1 SARVAVLSL
10 GGTIVM
16 SQDAA
21 GGNARPDDSA
31 GERLLAA
38 VETGVEIQ
46 AHPLANVSSSDVRPH
61 HLAAVLAAART
72 TVDEGADG
80 VVLTHGTD
88 TLEETAFLLERYWD
102 REAPLVVTGAMRPAS
117 DLGADGPANLRDAV
131 RTATAPSARGL
142 GVLVVLDGHA
152 HLADQV
158 TKASSRSVSAFASVP
173 SGPLAIVERDDLRLL
188 QRPLPRAARIPGPPP
203 DRLPAVPVLTAGLD
217 EDLELLDHLPPEQ
230 LRGLVIAGVGM
241 GHVSPAAMPRLR
253 RLLGGGMPVVVASRT
268 VTGGTSTDHY
278 AYPGSEVDLLE
289 AGAVMAG
296 LLPAPKAR
304 LLLQALLADGARTVR
319 IREVIG
325 AYAS

>member
-1 SARVAVLSL
+1 
-10 GGTIVM
+10 
-16 SQDAA
+16 
-21 GGNARPDDSA
+21 
-31 GERLLAA
+31 
-38 VETGVEIQ
+38 
-46 AHPLANVSSSDVRPH
+46 
-61 HLAAVLAAART
+61 
-72 TVDEGADG
+72 
-80 VVLTHGTD
+80 
-88 TLEETAFLLERYWD
+88 FLLERYWD

-188 QRPLPRAARIPGPPP
+188 QRPLPRAARIPGAPP

-217 EDLELLDHLPPEQ
+217 EDLEPLDHLPPEQ

-253 RLLGGGMPVVVASRT
+253 RLLGGGTPAVFARRNVPRVTSPEPLAPPGPVHA
-268 VTGGTSTDHY
+268 
-278 AYPGSEVDLLE
+278 
-289 AGAVMAG
+289 
-296 LLPAPKAR
+296 
-304 LLLQALLADGARTVR
+304 
-319 IREVIG
+319 
-325 AYAS
+325 

>member
-1 SARVAVLSL
+1 PRHGGRLVRRARRRRCPQEGGPAALGARRGRLPPGGAGAVVSARVAVLSL
-10 GGTIVM
+10 GGTILM

-38 VETGVEIQ
+38 VETGVAIQ

-72 TVDEGADG
+72 AVDEGADG
-80 VVLTHGTD
+80 VGLTHGTD

-158 TKASSRSVSAFASVP
+158 TKVSSRSVSAFASVP

-188 QRPLPRAARIPGPPP
+188 QRPLPRAARIPGAPP

-241 GHVSPAAMPRLR
+241 G
-253 RLLGGGMPVVVASRT
+253 
-268 VTGGTSTDHY
+268 
-278 AYPGSEVDLLE
+278 
-289 AGAVMAG
+289 
-296 LLPAPKAR
+296 
-304 LLLQALLADGARTVR
+304 
-319 IREVIG
+319 
-325 AYAS
+325 

>member
-1 SARVAVLSL
+1 ARA
-10 GGTIVM
+10 
-16 SQDAA
+16 
-21 GGNARPDDSA
+21 
-31 GERLLAA
+31 
-38 VETGVEIQ
+38 
-46 AHPLANVSSSDVRPH
+46 
-61 HLAAVLAAART
+61 
-72 TVDEGADG
+72 
-80 VVLTHGTD
+80 
-88 TLEETAFLLERYWD
+88 
-102 REAPLVVTGAMRPAS
+102 
-117 DLGADGPANLRDAV
+117 
-131 RTATAPSARGL
+131 L
-142 GVLVVLDGHA
+142 GVLVVLDAHA
-152 HLADQV
+152 PLAVQMN
-158 TKASSRSVSAFASVP
+158 KASSPSVSASASVA
-173 SGPLAIVERDDLRLL
+173 SGPLAIVERDDLPLL
-188 QRPLPRAARIPGPPP
+188 QRPPPRAPRIPGAPPV
-203 DRLPAVPVLTAGLD
+203 RLPAGPAITAGLD
-217 EDLELLDHLPPEQ
+217 EDLELLDHRRAEQ